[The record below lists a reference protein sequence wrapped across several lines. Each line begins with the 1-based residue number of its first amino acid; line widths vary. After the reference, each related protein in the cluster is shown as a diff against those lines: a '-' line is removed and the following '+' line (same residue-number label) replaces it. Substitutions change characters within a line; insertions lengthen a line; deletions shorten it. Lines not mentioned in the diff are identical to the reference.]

1 MKNEFGIDVQSSIE
15 PKKRMSYEDWAD
27 KYNVGLMHQKRDFNA
42 RDLMTGYD
50 FKKIFEKKEKKT
62 FAIIHMLLNF
72 D

>member
-1 MKNEFGIDVQSSIE
+1 
-15 PKKRMSYEDWAD
+15 
-27 KYNVGLMHQKRDFNA
+27 MHQKRDFNA
-42 RDLMTGYD
+42 RDLMTGYN